1 MQAARHSRGV
11 SIKPY
16 CVVIGGAN
24 IDLLGAPQGAL
35 KQHTSNPGKVSSSAG
50 GVGRNIAENLVHLG
64 QSCWLMAPIGDDAN
78 GKFLEQHCQ
87 QLGIQ
92 TEGMVKIAGESTSTY
107 LSIIDETGEMLVAIA
122 DMTLIDT
129 FGTVQLQPFLPQL
142 EAASIVV
149 LDANLAPEC
158 LSFIIKNL
166 PQQHFFVDTVSVA
179 KATRITPFLAHVHT
193 LKPNLLEAQAIAGTD
208 FGANPSNAQLLQLA
222 HWFTGQGVKHLY
234 LSLGAKG
241 LLYGDSEQCFI
252 IGPIVAINEAI
263 NEAISV
269 PIDVNPIIN
278 TNGAGDAM
286 MAAIVDAW
294 LQGCDASSSAAR
306 ALACAQ
312 IAMASKATISPHL
325 TPQLLARM
333 LKENPCII
341 TPLN

>member
-24 IDLLGAPQGAL
+24 MDLLGAPQGAL

-50 GVGRNIAENLVHLG
+50 GVGRNIADNLVRLG

-92 TEGMVKIAGESTSTY
+92 TEGMVKIAGKSTSTY

-129 FGTVQLQPFLPQL
+129 FGVAQLEPFLLQL

-158 LSFIIKNL
+158 LSFIIQNL

-179 KATRITPFLAHVHT
+179 KATRISPFLAHVHT
-193 LKPNLLEAQAIAGTD
+193 LKPNFLEAQAIAGTD

-222 HWFTGQGVKHLY
+222 QWFTGQGVKHLY

-241 LLYGDSEQCFI
+241 LLYSDAEQCFV
-252 IGPIVAINEAI
+252 IGPSI
-263 NEAISV
+263 
-269 PIDVNPIIN
+269 PIDVNDIAN
-278 TNGAGDAM
+278 SNGAGDAM

-294 LQGCDASSSAAR
+294 LQGCDASSSAVR

-312 IAMASKATISPHL
+312 IAMASETTINPQLTPHL
-325 TPQLLARM
+325 LHRM
-333 LKENPCII
+333 LKEYSCHI